1 MGADRHTLGPA
12 SVIAGLPLGEEIA
25 AAIPTGANLLLL
37 LLSPMFIRLQLQ
49 TPFVREV
56 I

>member
-1 MGADRHTLGPA
+1 MLDTA
-12 SVIAGLPLGEEIA
+12 SVIAGLPLGEKSA

-37 LLSPMFIRLQLQ
+37 LLSLMFIRLQLQ
-49 TPFVREV
+49 TSFVQEV